1 MILNF
6 ALSLTCFA
14 VAGAI
19 PSPAYAQEQLSPAPI
34 YLREFSKEK
43 PLSTTAQ
50 GTSGSR
56 LTLHGFVQVI
66 DANYPK
72 LLSADAERR
81 LIIAKVLEKAGAFD
95 PLLTHVSEYLRVQ
108 DIFTPGEAKNAIHN
122 ESRVDLLTRS
132 GMRVFAGMRLNPND
146 TKTPFVPTGS
156 SGEYYGG
163 VSMPLLRGR
172 GVNEKTIAETQ
183 VKLSQPLAQQV
194 YLAARMEVLLKAGG
208 IYWEW
213 VGAKSRLLVAN
224 NLLAIAE
231 QRVSQIKER
240 VKSGDAPAL
249 EATEAEQEIERRRAG
264 LVKAQRDLQKT
275 SIQMSVYL
283 WRNDITPDTVP
294 QVEAIP
300 DLSPLPAKVSDKT
313 WLESDK
319 LAILQRPELKRIAA
333 ERKIA
338 IAELRLAENQLL
350 PVMDAYAL
358 QGADTGKNGIGPV
371 VRGGVNF
378 SIPLRQRTARGLI
391 MAAKTKLQKLNFD
404 EIAERQRIRAEVE
417 DVVSAINTSFEKFI
431 ALTAEVNKAK
441 AVESGEKLRFAAG
454 DSTLFLV
461 NQRERSTAEAQVRLI
476 DVHVEY
482 LQALTAFDIVTCKL

>member
-1 MILNF
+1 MILRF
-6 ALSLTCFA
+6 ALSLTCFSM
-14 VAGAI
+14 VGFI
-19 PSPAYAQEQLSPAPI
+19 SLPAYALEQLSAAPI

-43 PLSTTAQ
+43 PLSSVSQSTT
-50 GTSGSR
+50 GTR
-56 LTLHGFVQVI
+56 LTLNGFVQVI
-66 DANYPK
+66 DSNFPK

-81 LIIAKVLEKAGAFD
+81 LVMAKVLEKAGAFD
-95 PLLTHVSEYLRVQ
+95 PMLTHLSEFLRVQ
-108 DIFTPGEAKNAIHN
+108 DIFTPGEAKNAVHN

-132 GMRVFAGMRLNPND
+132 GMKVFAGMRLNPND
-146 TKTPFVPTGS
+146 TKTPFVPTGN

-163 VSMPLLRGR
+163 VSVPLLRGR
-172 GVNEKTIAETQ
+172 RVNEKTIAETQ
-183 VKLSQPLAQQV
+183 AKLSQPLAQQV

-213 VGAKSRLLVAN
+213 VGAKARLLVAN
-224 NLLAIAE
+224 NLLVIAE
-231 QRVSQIKER
+231 QRVSQIKDR
-240 VKSGDAPAL
+240 VQSGDAPAM
-249 EATEAEQEIERRRAG
+249 EVTEAEQEIERRKAG

-283 WRNDITPDTVP
+283 WRQDLTPDTVP
-294 QVEAIP
+294 QINDIP
-300 DLSPLPAKVSDKT
+300 DLYPLPVKVSDEN
-313 WLESDK
+313 WIASRK

-338 IAELRLAENQLL
+338 TAELQLARNQLL

-371 VRGGVNF
+371 VRGGVNL

-391 MAAKTKLQKLNFD
+391 MAAETKLQKLNFD
-404 EIAERQRIRAEVE
+404 EVAERQRIAAEVE
-417 DVVSAINTSFEKFI
+417 DVVSAINTSFDKFN
-431 ALTAEVNKAK
+431 ALSAEVDKAK

-461 NQRERSTAEAQVRLI
+461 NQRERSTAEAQTRLI